1 MNNKETLDNPI
12 KLFETYK
19 KTGNAKAKEKI
30 IKKYAPLVK
39 FVAMRMAMGL
49 PSSVELNDLISY
61 GIFGLLDAIEKFSLD
76 YNVKFETYAKKRIR
90 GSILDAIRKL
100 DWAPRL
106 VRSRTRQLEKT
117 IEALE
122 KKLGRSPKEEEI
134 IKEMGI
140 TKKEYLTYLNDTS
153 KSLIL
158 SLEEFSYESDGS
170 ERHTTNDRLK
180 FLIDSTSIGPEE
192 EAMKREVKRMILQG
206 LEALRP
212 QEKLVISLYYF
223 KELTLKEIAKIM
235 NLSEGRISQLHTQGI
250 LKLRTKLAVFKD
262 DLLEK

>member
-1 MNNKETLDNPI
+1 LKNDKNDNPRE
-12 KLFETYK
+12 LFEKYK
-19 KTGNAKAKEKI
+19 SSGDPKIKEII
-30 IKKYAPLVK
+30 IKKYAPVVK
-39 FVAMRMAMGL
+39 FVAMRMAMNL
-49 PSSVELNDLISY
+49 PPSVELNDLISY
-61 GIFGLLDAIEKFSLD
+61 GIFGLLDAIEKFSLE

-122 KKLGRSPKEEEI
+122 KKLGRPPKEEEI

-140 TKKEYLTYLNDTS
+140 TKKEYLTYLNDTN
-153 KSLIL
+153 KSLVL
-158 SLEEFSYESDGS
+158 SLEEFSYESDGGES
-170 ERHTTNDRLK
+170 HTTNDRLS
-180 FLIDSTSIGPEE
+180 FLIDNSSKGPEK
-192 EAMKREVKRMILQG
+192 EAINREVKRMIVKE
-206 LEALRP
+206 LETLTP

-235 NLSEGRISQLHTQGI
+235 NLSEGRISQMHTQGI
-250 LKLRTKLAVFKD
+250 LKLRTKFAKFKE
-262 DLLEK
+262 DLLEQ